1 MFTRFDRIHERD
13 RQTDR
18 HRMMAWTALM
28 HSVARQKK
36 QPAAQPHAEN
46 HPNTILTARVVIKS
60 VIRFPRCAA
69 GQAGTEN
76 LDLVRGGHSTEINF
90 DTVQLDIDIRGK
102 KRTSFTCILNALS
115 AASIH
120 KSTCNML
127 HQLLSAS
134 WMDVKWF
141 KIITYTVLPRLPTRY
156 EALLPYQSYARPLF
170 SI

>member
-28 HSVARQKK
+28 HSIARQKK

-134 WMDVKWF
+134 
-141 KIITYTVLPRLPTRY
+141 
-156 EALLPYQSYARPLF
+156 
-170 SI
+170 